1 MRKKCAR
8 ASCPTPSPALQMR
21 NLNSFLFFSSKRDL
35 SMCTWTN
42 ESWKCEKVCF
52 FGQYFD
58 YHSDQENLIVNYTKN
73 LLSWVREKK
82 SESFSWKPIQC
93 VVKILPKLSP
103 EKKWQKMKFQDTKTM
118 EWFAWTFDYELLC
131 KKGIFLWLE
140 NWWKSKT
147 NNNWESK
154 TKITKNRKSKIFRQI

>member
-1 MRKKCAR
+1 MSTQQWPFFLILHYFSSLIMSLGFKTQMRKKCAR

-58 YHSDQENLIVNYTKN
+58 FHSDQENLIVNYTKN

-103 EKKWQKMKFQDTKTM
+103 KKV
-118 EWFAWTFDYELLC
+118 
-131 KKGIFLWLE
+131 
-140 NWWKSKT
+140 
-147 NNNWESK
+147 
-154 TKITKNRKSKIFRQI
+154 TKNENSGH